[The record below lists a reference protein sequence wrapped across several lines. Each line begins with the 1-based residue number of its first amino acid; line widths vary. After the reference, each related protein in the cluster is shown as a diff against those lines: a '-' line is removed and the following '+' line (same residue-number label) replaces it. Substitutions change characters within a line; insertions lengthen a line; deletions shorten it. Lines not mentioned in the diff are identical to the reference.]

1 MPKRFTKLASKS
13 FLNLNINVINTKG
26 VVMINIGT
34 KHIITTVNLSGT
46 LESEIKNHI
55 KTE

>member
-34 KHIITTVNLSGT
+34 KHIITTVNSSGT